1 MMWDYPR
8 YDDLSATG
16 ADGVGELYE
25 QFTDAGRGETYEWQ
39 DTYDSGAE
47 LRQLYEQ
54 FLENPVITEPLSEL
68 LEIRLKDLEG

>member
-1 MMWDYPR
+1 MIWDYPR
-8 YDDLSATG
+8 YDDLSDT
-16 ADGVGELYE
+16 DDDVGEMYE
-25 QFTDAGRGETYEWQ
+25 QSTDTRREETYDWQ